1 MSKSVKKEIL
11 SLEMLRERKSKILE
25 NLSVEYDFL
34 SSGLLEAKANLRR
47 HEKLFQKDWEK
58 YRKEENND
66 PVAKQRFI
74 VYCDELSNLIKIEQW
89 EEKDLEEELEPFLK
103 ILSVIERD
111 INRLEKFE
119 EKRRKSKWGV
129 KFAIFLTRIQRDT
142 IHCMRKNYAEFVH
155 NL

>member
-1 MSKSVKKEIL
+1 MERKDGEIKMSKSVKKEIL

-119 EKRRKSKWGV
+119 EKRRKSK
-129 KFAIFLTRIQRDT
+129 
-142 IHCMRKNYAEFVH
+142 
-155 NL
+155 

>member
-119 EKRRKSKWGV
+119 EKRRKSK
-129 KFAIFLTRIQRDT
+129 
-142 IHCMRKNYAEFVH
+142 
-155 NL
+155 